1 MLDYQ
6 AILEE
11 IHTALKKVENT
22 GEVAN
27 YIPELAAILTPFR
40 FSGIQDFTT

>member
-11 IHTALKKVENT
+11 IHHSLKNIETT
-22 GEVAN
+22 GEVAT
-27 YIPELAAILTPFR
+27 YQR
-40 FSGIQDFTT
+40 FFGFLKQREMFENRHIY